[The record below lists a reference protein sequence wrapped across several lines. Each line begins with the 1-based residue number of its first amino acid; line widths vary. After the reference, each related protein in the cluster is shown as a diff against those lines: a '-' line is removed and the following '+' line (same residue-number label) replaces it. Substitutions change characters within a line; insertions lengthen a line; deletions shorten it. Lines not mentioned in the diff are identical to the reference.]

1 MSETRRNCHPH
12 ADGRF
17 DPGTVA
23 SIRSKALTERVV
35 DRLSRLFSALSDPS
49 RLRILHAL
57 SLQEELC
64 VCDLAELSGIS
75 LSAASHQLRL
85 LRDRDLVTS
94 RRDGRMV
101 YYRLA
106 DDHVGQLLR
115 CGEEHALE
123 A

>member
-1 MSETRRNCHPH
+1 MSQTPTSLRPSANERCDHESVTLNGV
-12 ADGRF
+12 D
-17 DPGTVA
+17 
-23 SIRSKALTERVV
+23 ALSERVV
-35 DRLSRLFSALSDPS
+35 DRLNRLFSALADPS

-57 SLQEELC
+57 NHRKELC
-64 VCDLAELSGIS
+64 VCDLAQLSRIS
-75 LSAASHQLRL
+75 VSAASHQLRL
-85 LRDRDLVTS
+85 LRDRDLVAS

-123 A
+123 V

>member
-1 MSETRRNCHPH
+1 MNETPRTCPPH

-17 DPGTVA
+17 EPGTVA
-23 SIRSKALTERVV
+23 SIHSKSLTERVV

-75 LSAASHQLRL
+75 VSAASHQLRL

>member
-1 MSETRRNCHPH
+1 MNETPRNCRAH
-12 ADGRF
+12 ADGQF
-17 DPGTVA
+17 DPGAVA

-57 SLQEELC
+57 SLQEEMC

-115 CGEEHALE
+115 CGKEHALE